1 MRLLL
6 ALLMRRV
13 LLVYSGAGG
22 VVREVGIVAAVAVC
36 WVGSGGVMV
45 VVGGDV
51 GAGGAA
57 TLARKGGLG
66 SRVV

>member
-1 MRLLL
+1 M
-6 ALLMRRV
+6 
-13 LLVYSGAGG
+13 VYSGAGG

>member
-1 MRLLL
+1 M
-6 ALLMRRV
+6 
-13 LLVYSGAGG
+13 VYRGAGG
-22 VVREVGIVAAVAVC
+22 VVREVGIVAAVC
-36 WVGSGGVMV
+36 WVGSYRVMV